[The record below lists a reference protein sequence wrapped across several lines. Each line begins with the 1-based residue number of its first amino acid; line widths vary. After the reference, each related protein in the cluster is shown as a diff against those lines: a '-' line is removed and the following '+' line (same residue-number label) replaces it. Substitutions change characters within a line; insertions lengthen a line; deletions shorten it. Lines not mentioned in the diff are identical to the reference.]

1 MRRKAQRGF
10 TLLEVMIAMAI
21 LVFAM
26 VALLG
31 HEGVAIQMSD
41 YSNRVSQASMLA
53 QGKLLDLEH
62 MLLKDSMDVLDNCK
76 EGDFKDEGFRN
87 YEWKACAF
95 KMEMDDGAS
104 DMITEQFMQLMM
116 GFGLDPTA
124 EGAQGGMAQN
134 ITGQI
139 GMAVGMIPMF
149 LKQLEDQIR
158 KVQLEI
164 TWKDSVRERRFFVER
179 FVTALGSDPQNGPPP
194 ADGDAEESVDM
205 EGVIDQAQNLLKQYE
220 DQKKNKGKK

>member
-62 MLLKDSMDVLDNCK
+62 MLLKDSMDVLDNCQ

-87 YEWKACAF
+87 YQWKACAF
-95 KMEMDDGAS
+95 KMEMNDGAS

-124 EGAQGGMAQN
+124 EGAAGNMANN

-149 LKQLEDQIR
+149 LQQLEDQIR

-164 TWKDSVRERRFFVER
+164 TWKDS
-179 FVTALGSDPQNGPPP
+179 GG
-194 ADGDAEESVDM
+194 
-205 EGVIDQAQNLLKQYE
+205 
-220 DQKKNKGKK
+220 